1 MSPRGVPV
9 AEMLFTVLVRM
20 VGWGMRSRV
29 QARPTIIPRMMG
41 LVMIPLATFFTAPLD
56 SPFWLGLVMESTVT
70 AAAL

>member
-29 QARPTIIPRMMG
+29 QARPTMMPRMMG
-41 LVMIPLATFFTAPLD
+41 LVIIPLATFLAAPLER
-56 SPFWLGLVMESTVT
+56 PF
-70 AAAL
+70 